1 MLNDDAKMVIE
12 FIDGCRGTLM
22 IKDDLHI
29 KMEFMYSAL
38 HKVETAIKMLPN
50 GEELYLELE
59 DAVIDT
65 INLAKDTYFEYGDN
79 FAQVRESRFFRKVNE
94 EVS

>member
-1 MLNDDAKMVIE
+1 MLDDDAKMVIE
-12 FIDGCRGTLM
+12 FIDGCRGNLM

-29 KMEFMYSAL
+29 KMEFMYSVL
-38 HKVETAIKMLPN
+38 HKVEIAIKTLPN
-50 GEELYLELE
+50 GEKLYLELE

>member
-12 FIDGCRGTLM
+12 FIDGCRRTLM

-29 KMEFMYSAL
+29 KMKFMYSVL
-38 HKVETAIKMLPN
+38 HKVETAIKTLPN